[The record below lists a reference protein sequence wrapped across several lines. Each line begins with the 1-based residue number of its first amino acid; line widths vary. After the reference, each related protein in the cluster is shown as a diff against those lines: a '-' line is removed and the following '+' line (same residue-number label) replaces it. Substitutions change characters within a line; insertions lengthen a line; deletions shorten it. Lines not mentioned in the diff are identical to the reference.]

1 MTENLHG
8 APDYYQ
14 YRRDASTFPI
24 ADLAELAAKLGA
36 IRSFDGRGDIAWA
49 DSFENGLIH
58 WAAVGA
64 PAGFTA
70 VPSVLYAEHGGL
82 SAKLTTAGS
91 GANRVELEHTAPY
104 RSTGL
109 NGFEVWWM
117 SMGEVD
123 EVVLGVDLATG
134 GQLTTY
140 ELEADIINSRI
151 RIRADTSIWGAYL
164 TGVTI
169 GEKETFFHRMKLVF
183 DPVDRSYSRI
193 MFNRFEARDLGDRAW
208 YRGANALESATFR
221 IQVNG
226 TAGETSVVHADVALH
241 TWDEPP

>member
-1 MTENLHG
+1 MSPELHG
-8 APDYYQ
+8 AADYYQ

-49 DSFENGLIH
+49 DSFEAGLIH

-64 PAGFTA
+64 PAGFKA
-70 VPSVLYAEHGGL
+70 VPSVLFAEHGGL

-91 GANRVELEHTAPY
+91 GANRVELEHTAPH
-104 RSTGL
+104 RNPGL
-109 NGFEVWWM
+109 NGFEVWFM
-117 SMGEVD
+117 SMGDVD
-123 EVVLGVDLATG
+123 TVRIGFDLATAG
-134 GQLTTY
+134 KLTIF
-140 ELEADIINSRI
+140 EAEADIINSRLRLRTGSTTWQVI
-151 RIRADTSIWGAYL
+151 R

-169 GEKETFFHRMKLVF
+169 GQKETHFHRMKFVL
-183 DPVDRSYSRI
+183 DPVGLTYSRL
-193 MFNRFEARDLGDRAW
+193 MFNRFEDRDLTVTPQDAGSNTGEAIT
-208 YRGANALESATFR
+208 LR

-226 TAGETSVVHADVALH
+226 TALVDATVHTDVALH